1 MILKDGKAYE
11 TIAEAAKQLGGVSA
25 KTVREWIRKG
35 IIDEP
40 PTLEHG
46 IRTMAYFPPKY
57 IKRAKERLRDQRKSI
72 QSRARRPQ

>member
-11 TIAEAAKQLGGVSA
+11 TIVEAAKQLGGVST
-25 KTVREWIRKG
+25 KTVREWIRKR

-40 PTLEHG
+40 PKLEHG

-57 IKRAKERLRDQRKSI
+57 IKRAKERLRDHRKSK
-72 QSRARRPQ
+72 QSQARRTQ